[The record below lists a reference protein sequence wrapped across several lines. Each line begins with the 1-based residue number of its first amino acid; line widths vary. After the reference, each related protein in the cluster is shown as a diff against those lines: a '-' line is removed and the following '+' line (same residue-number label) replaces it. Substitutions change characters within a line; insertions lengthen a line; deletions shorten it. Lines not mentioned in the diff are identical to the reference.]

1 MEIGFIGAGRMG
13 SGMVRSLLRAG
24 HQVTLYNRTRE
35 KAAPLE
41 AEGARLADTPA
52 AVCGA
57 GLVVTMLADD
67 ASVEGVTFG
76 EQGILSALPPG
87 GIHVSSSTISVAFS
101 DRLAEAHEKSGRHYV
116 AAPVF
121 GRPDVAEAGKLF
133 MMAAGA
139 AALLERC
146 RPVFDAVG
154 QRTFIIG
161 ERPSQANLV
170 KLGGNFLLAA
180 MIESLGEAIA
190 LMRKGGIEAG
200 SFVDVITN
208 TLFNAPAYRTYGGII
223 ANEKYEP
230 AGFPVAMGLKD
241 VRLALAAADA
251 NAVPMPVASLVRD
264 HFIEAIAH
272 GHRDSDW
279 GSLARVVAR
288 HSGL

>member
-24 HQVTLYNRTRE
+24 HHVTLYNRTRE

-41 AEGARLADTPA
+41 AEGAKLANTPA

-67 ASVEGVTFG
+67 SSVDGVTFG
-76 EQGILSALPPG
+76 DEGILSALPPD

-101 DRLAEAHEKSGRHYV
+101 DRLTEAHEKAGRHYV

-133 MMAAGA
+133 MMAAGPGP
-139 AALLERC
+139 LLERC
-146 RPVFDAVG
+146 QPLFDAVG
-154 QRTFIIG
+154 QRTFVIG
-161 ERPSQANLV
+161 ARPSQANLV

-223 ANEKYEP
+223 ANERYEP

-251 NAVPMPVASLVRD
+251 NAVPMPVASVVRD
-264 HFIEAIAH
+264 HFIEALAH

-288 HSGL
+288 HAGL